1 MLLDRLRGARGR
13 EAASTGTDLHAG
25 PYRLLRQLD
34 GGGEAQ
40 VWLAE
45 HNSTR
50 SPAVVKVQSPAS
62 RPERLRR
69 EVAVLHLLQTAQT
82 PNVVRL
88 LPLDGM
94 GTVPDEP
101 GVLHTWRGEPR
112 LFCALEAL
120 PSGREYNLIRQGP
133 LKREDALA
141 VCDGLRA
148 ALRAMHADFRVVHND
163 LKPDNLVAW
172 RPGRSPLAVRVDT
185 PTVGGRLHVRLLD
198 FGQAAPLV
206 SHPIT
211 GQPYLGPSETYR
223 YVYDSG
229 TWPYCAPERWRREPL
244 DDRSDQWSFAATVF
258 ELLTGE
264 RLVRAQSKAACENEI
279 AGGGYLAHV
288 AAAKLPPAA
297 REAFERALAPSMV
310 DRYAGVPPMSGL
322 DAFYRDLEGALA

>member
-1 MLLDRLRGARGR
+1 MVVILERLRRARGG
-13 EAASTGTDLHAG
+13 AAEGTALRAG
-25 PYRLLRQLD
+25 PFRLLRQLD

-45 HNSTR
+45 HATTR
-50 SPAVVKVQSPAS
+50 APAVVKVQSPTS

-69 EVAVLHLLQTAQT
+69 EVAVLHVLQTAQT

-88 LPLDGM
+88 LPLDGT
-94 GTVPDEP
+94 GSVPDEP
-101 GVLHTWRGEPR
+101 GVLRTWRGEPR

-120 PSGREYNLIRQGP
+120 PSGREHNLIRQGP

-148 ALRAMHADFRVVHND
+148 ALRAMHADFKIVHND

-172 RPGRSPLAVRVDT
+172 RPGRSPQAVRVDG
-185 PTVGGRLHVRLLD
+185 PPVAGRLHVRLLD
-198 FGQAAPLV
+198 FGQAAQLV

-211 GQPYLGPSETYR
+211 GQPYLGPSEAHR
-223 YVYDSG
+223 YVYQSG

-264 RLVRAQSKAACENEI
+264 RLVRAQGKAACENEI
-279 AGGGYLAHV
+279 VGGAYLAHV
-288 AAAKLPPAA
+288 RAAKLPEAA
-297 REAFERALAPSMV
+297 REAFQRALAPSMV
-310 DRYAGVPPMSGL
+310 DRYPAVPPMSGL